1 MCGEGIRLTGVTMET
16 MLTEAQI
23 LEAVAAKC
31 GREAVSREA
40 LLAALLSED
49 EADLIVCLRRERDEE
64 ELPWEEVRESLLNSG
79 DPDDSIPQSGA
90 L

>member
-1 MCGEGIRLTGVTMET
+1 MRV

-23 LEAVAAKC
+23 LEAVAAKWE
-31 GREAVSREA
+31 GEAVSRET

-64 ELPWEEVRESLLNSG
+64 ELPWESVRESLL
-79 DPDDSIPQSGA
+79 DPGESEDSLPEIGA
-90 L
+90 P

>member
-1 MCGEGIRLTGVTMET
+1 

-31 GREAVSREA
+31 IGEAVSRET

-79 DPDDSIPQSGA
+79 DPDNSIPELGA
-90 L
+90 S